1 MTRTK
6 KTPPIRN
13 RKARGRLRLMGSFL
27 ACVLAGAACLLVFR
41 WMIVPS
47 DTGRYKGHTA
57 AEWIELLGGSD
68 IGLRTEAAQSLEE
81 MGERAL
87 PRLGYALR
95 DPDVKIRRG
104 AVMVL
109 YEVSPE
115 HPSAAEHLARALKDP
130 DRWVRWRAAKGL
142 RRMGPAAKPAVLKLA
157 GALRDDDPRVRLVA
171 AQALGRIG
179 QGAIMAHPALI
190 EAMSDS
196 EYYVRQA
203 ASAAIT
209 RVAPGL

>member
-1 MTRTK
+1 
-6 KTPPIRN
+6 
-13 RKARGRLRLMGSFL
+13 
-27 ACVLAGAACLLVFR
+27 
-41 WMIVPS
+41 
-47 DTGRYKGHTA
+47 
-57 AEWIELLGGSD
+57 
-68 IGLRTEAAQSLEE
+68 
-81 MGERAL
+81 
-87 PRLGYALR
+87 
-95 DPDVKIRRG
+95 
-104 AVMVL
+104 
-109 YEVSPE
+109 
-115 HPSAAEHLARALKDP
+115 
-130 DRWVRWRAAKGL
+130 
-142 RRMGPAAKPAVLKLA
+142 LKLA